1 MNQVILVGKVARLD
15 KQAGIIM
22 LQVNKNNNNDGV
34 DLIPLKVNEDLLNSV
49 IGYIKDG
56 MTVGIKGYINT
67 SENKLLIVVEKLTFI
82 SNKKNQ

>member
-22 LQVNKNNNNDGV
+22 LQVNKNNNDGV
-34 DLIPLKVNEDLLNSV
+34 NLIPLKVNEDLLNSV
-49 IGYIKDG
+49 ISYIEDG

>member
-15 KQAGIIM
+15 KQAGIIL
-22 LQVNKNNNNDGV
+22 LQVNKNNNDGV

-49 IGYIKDG
+49 ISYIKDG